1 MAEIKTGMIVSYTE
15 PGETK
20 QFRNIFLTL
29 SSSASV
35 NFTKLVETRRAKLI
49 QEGYDVNS
57 VNWELY
63 ARVLEAKH
71 RARA

>member
-1 MAEIKTGMIVSYTE
+1 
-15 PGETK
+15 
-20 QFRNIFLTL
+20 
-29 SSSASV
+29 
-35 NFTKLVETRRAKLI
+35 VETRRAKLI